1 MDQKGERGA
10 YAKTKHF
17 LEVVQRLNGLTPNC
31 YTARLRSE
39 NARRAEVINGPQ
51 AKRYPLLN
59 LSCLSFQRTSWLA
72 VDFTHPGAIPF
83 DIKNRR
89 GSMPELTRSSE
100 AVEPAVQS
108 SNLPIGSIVRALCQ
122 AANSGPDLLYEV
134 MLKLS
139 LLVESTAP
147 MYGLSIWSLESG
159 QRPRLSWAEGLQ
171 DSELTTGE
179 QIVNETLTG
188 ESVWPDVKEGD
199 ASVCFVL
206 ASSKPGRAGA
216 ALYGLCV
223 RALSRQQARD
233 LGAIMD
239 VTRLAHSHVSVGQ
252 VIQPQ
257 KPPEG
262 TIGKTQLPGMIYAS
276 RSMNEVARAVARI
289 KDSDSSVLITGESGT
304 GKELVAHAI
313 HRLSRRSEKD
323 FIPFNCSAAPPDLI
337 ESMLFGHRRGSFTGA
352 LRDNE
357 GLISAAEN
365 GTLFLDEVGDL
376 PLALQPKLLRFL
388 QEGEIH
394 TLGDSAPRKVNI
406 RVIAATHKDLE
417 RLVREKVF
425 REDLYYR
432 IASLTVKIP
441 PLRERP
447 EDISALISHYLSH
460 YARRNDK
467 SVAGI
472 TWEAIRVLENYSW
485 PGNVR
490 ELAGE
495 MERLVLYAEENGH
508 ITLDHVSE
516 HICPVSFLRTHP
528 EKGSGENLELLLED
542 YERRVI
548 TETLKRNDCN
558 VARTSEALGLG
569 SRQTLYKKIKRLAID
584 ITDFLQEDTEPGLQF
599 RAERN

>member
-1 MDQKGERGA
+1 
-10 YAKTKHF
+10 
-17 LEVVQRLNGLTPNC
+17 
-31 YTARLRSE
+31 
-39 NARRAEVINGPQ
+39 
-51 AKRYPLLN
+51 
-59 LSCLSFQRTSWLA
+59 
-72 VDFTHPGAIPF
+72 
-83 DIKNRR
+83 
-89 GSMPELTRSSE
+89 MPELTHSYPETSE
-100 AVEPAVQS
+100 SLLQTSE
-108 SNLPIGSIVRALCQ
+108 LPISSIVRALCQ
-122 AANSGPDLLYEV
+122 AANSGPDVLYEA

-147 MYGLSIWSLESG
+147 MYALSIWSLETG
-159 QRPRLSWAEGLQ
+159 QKPRLNWAEGLQ
-171 DSELTTGE
+171 EPELAAAE
-179 QIVNETLTG
+179 KIVSETLAAD
-188 ESVWPDVKEGD
+188 SVWPNINEGD
-199 ASVCFVL
+199 SSVCFIL
-206 ASSKPGRAGA
+206 ASSRPGCAGA

-223 RALSRQQARD
+223 RPLTRHQARD

-239 VTRLAHSHVSVGQ
+239 VTRLAHAHVSVRR

-257 KPPEG
+257 KATEDK
-262 TIGKTQLPGMIYAS
+262 IGKTTLPGMIFDS
-276 RSMNEVARAVARI
+276 RAMNEVARSVVRI
-289 KDSDSSVLITGESGT
+289 KDSNSTVLITGESGT

-313 HRLSRRSEKD
+313 HRLSRRSERD
-323 FIPFNCSAAPPDLI
+323 FVPFNCSAAPPELI
-337 ESMLFGHRRGSFTGA
+337 ESMLFGHRKGSFTGA
-352 LRDNE
+352 LRDND
-357 GLISAAEN
+357 GLIRVAEN
-365 GTLFLDEVGDL
+365 GTLFLDEIGDL

-394 TLGDSAPRKVNI
+394 TLGEPAPRKVNI

-417 RLVREKVF
+417 QLVRDKLF

-432 IASLTVKIP
+432 IATLTVKVP

-467 SVAGI
+467 EIAGI
-472 TWEAIRVLENYSW
+472 TWEAIRALESYSW

-508 ITLDHVSE
+508 ITLDHISK
-516 HICPVSFLRTHP
+516 HIYPPNLHRTNG
-528 EKGSGENLELLLED
+528 ENGATENLELLLED

-584 ITDFLQEDTEPGLQF
+584 ISDFLQEDTEPGLQF

>member
-1 MDQKGERGA
+1 
-10 YAKTKHF
+10 
-17 LEVVQRLNGLTPNC
+17 
-31 YTARLRSE
+31 
-39 NARRAEVINGPQ
+39 
-51 AKRYPLLN
+51 
-59 LSCLSFQRTSWLA
+59 
-72 VDFTHPGAIPF
+72 
-83 DIKNRR
+83 
-89 GSMPELTRSSE
+89 MPELTHSFPETSE
-100 AVEPAVQS
+100 SVLQTS
-108 SNLPIGSIVRALCQ
+108 QLPISSIVRALCQ
-122 AANSGPDLLYEV
+122 AANSGPNVLYEV

-139 LLVESTAP
+139 LVVESTAP
-147 MYGLSIWSLESG
+147 MYGLSIWSLETG
-159 QRPRLSWAEGLQ
+159 QKPRLNWAEGLQ
-171 DSELTTGE
+171 EPELAIGE
-179 QIVNETLTG
+179 KIVNETLAA
-188 ESVWPDVKEGD
+188 EAAWPNINEGD
-199 ASVCFVL
+199 SSVCFIL
-206 ASSKPGRAGA
+206 ASSRPGSAGA

-223 RALSRQQARD
+223 RPLTRHQARD

-239 VTRLAHSHVSVGQ
+239 VTRLAHAHVSVRR

-257 KPPEG
+257 KADEEK
-262 TIGKTQLPGMIYAS
+262 IGKTTLPGMIFDS
-276 RSMNEVARAVARI
+276 RAMNEVARSVVRI
-289 KDSDSSVLITGESGT
+289 KDSNSTVLITGESGT

-313 HRLSRRSEKD
+313 HRLSRRSEKE
-323 FIPFNCSAAPPDLI
+323 FVPFNCSAAPPELI

-352 LRDNE
+352 LRDND
-357 GLISAAEN
+357 GLIRVAEN
-365 GTLFLDEVGDL
+365 GTLFLDEIGDL

-394 TLGDSAPRKVNI
+394 TLGEPTPRKVNI

-417 RLVREKVF
+417 QLVRDKLF

-432 IASLTVKIP
+432 IAALTVKVP

-467 SVAGI
+467 PIAGI
-472 TWEAIRVLENYSW
+472 TWEAIRALESYYW

-508 ITLDHVSE
+508 ITLDHISE
-516 HICPVSFLRTHP
+516 HIYPMNLHRTNT
-528 EKGSGENLELLLED
+528 EKGGTENLELLLED